1 MGVTMDV
8 ATIYAVR
15 TAPRAPLSEDIQS
28 IISKLKISFKPIFRR
43 PFVKPRREEQGNW
56 REAALHIAIRR
67 VKEKDDPDY
76 HEIIAIINKLTKQT
90 YAKLMAQVLEKLEK
104 SDELFRLRV
113 TTLLFDRGLSQNFYA
128 AIMADAYADIIK
140 SYPDARGDLLA
151 QVSMFDAL
159 YDVGNVTLIP
169 SSNDPG
175 FNNALIAWTK
185 QKEKKRGFAVYV
197 SELYTRGL
205 IPEDVMSSFV
215 SQVLEDVK
223 ESIGSPKTSAKEE
236 HVDALIRFLTAV
248 HKKVPSMKA
257 MVKTI
262 VAVPKDQA
270 PNLNMKSR
278 FKLDDILA

>member
-1 MGVTMDV
+1 MDV
-8 ATIYAVR
+8 QSIYAVR
-15 TAPRAPLSEDIQS
+15 TAPRAPLSEEIQT

-56 REAALHIAIRR
+56 REAALHVAVRR

-90 YAKLMAQVLEKLEK
+90 YAKLIGQVLEKLEK

-140 SYPDARGDLLA
+140 AHPDARADLLT

-159 YDVGNVTLIP
+159 YDVENVTILP

-175 FNNALIAWTK
+175 FNDAIIAWTK

-197 SELYTRGL
+197 SELFARGL
-205 IPEDVMSSFV
+205 LPDDTMASFV
-215 SQVLEDVK
+215 AQVLEDVK
-223 ESIGSPKTSAKEE
+223 DSMGSPKTSAKEE
-236 HVDALIRFLTAV
+236 HVDALIRFLAAV
-248 HKKVPSMKA
+248 NGKVPSMKA
-257 MVKTI
+257 SVKDLL
-262 VAVPKDQA
+262 AVPRDQA

-278 FKLDDILA
+278 FKLEDLLA

>member
-8 ATIYAVR
+8 ATIYTLR

-43 PFVKPRREEQGNW
+43 PFVKPRREEAGNW
-56 REAALHIAIRR
+56 REAAMHTVMRR
-67 VKEKDDPDY
+67 VREKDDPDY
-76 HEIIAIINKLTKQT
+76 HEIIAIINKLSKQT

-104 SDELFRLRV
+104 LDELFRLRV

-128 AIMADAYADIIK
+128 SIMADAYADIVK
-140 SYPDARGDLLA
+140 AHPDARTDLLT

-169 SSNDPG
+169 SSTDPG
-175 FNNALIAWTK
+175 FNDAIIAWTK

-205 IPEDVMSSFV
+205 IPEDTMASFV
-215 SQVLEDVK
+215 AQVLEDIK
-223 ESIGSPKTSAKEE
+223 ESMASPKTSAKEE
-236 HVDALIRFLTAV
+236 HVDALIRFLAAV
-248 HKKVPSMKA
+248 NGKVPSMKA
-257 MVKTI
+257 TI
-262 VAVPKDQA
+262 KGILAVPKDQT

-278 FKLDDILA
+278 YKMEDIVA

>member
-1 MGVTMDV
+1 MDV

-76 HEIIAIINKLTKQT
+76 HEIIAIINKLSKQT
-90 YAKLMAQVLEKLEK
+90 YAKLIGQILEKLEK

-128 AIMADAYADIIK
+128 AIMADAYADIVK
-140 SYPDARGDLLA
+140 SYPDARADLLA

-159 YDVGNVTLIP
+159 YDVENVTLIP

-175 FNNALIAWTK
+175 FNDALIAWTK

-205 IPEDVMSSFV
+205 IPEDVMASFV

-248 HKKVPSMKA
+248 HKKVPSIKA
-257 MVKTI
+257 TVKTI
-262 VAVPKDQA
+262 VAVPKDQT

>member
-1 MGVTMDV
+1 MDV

-56 REAALHIAIRR
+56 REAALQIVIRR

-76 HEIIAIINKLTKQT
+76 HEIIAIINKLSKQT
-90 YAKLMAQVLEKLEK
+90 YAKLIGQILEKLEK

-128 AIMADAYADIIK
+128 AIMADAYADIVK
-140 SYPDARGDLLA
+140 SYPDARADLLA

-159 YDVGNVTLIP
+159 YDVENVTLIP

-175 FNNALIAWTK
+175 FNDALIAWTK

-205 IPEDVMSSFV
+205 IPEDVMASFV

-248 HKKVPSMKA
+248 HKKVPSIKA
-257 MVKTI
+257 TVKTI
-262 VAVPKDQA
+262 VAVPKDQT